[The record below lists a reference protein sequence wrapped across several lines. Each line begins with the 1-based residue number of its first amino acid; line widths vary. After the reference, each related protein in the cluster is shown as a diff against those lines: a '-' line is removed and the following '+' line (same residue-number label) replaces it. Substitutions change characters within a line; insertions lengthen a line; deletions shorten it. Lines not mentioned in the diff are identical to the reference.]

1 MDLVNIKNLSFSYF
15 EKNILFDVN
24 FNVKEN
30 EKLLLI
36 GANGAGKST
45 LLRII
50 CGLHSAR
57 HFNEF
62 NVLNTRS
69 PNDQFNGLAYL
80 GNRWVRNVAF
90 MGQSPYTADIGVHE
104 MMKRNQ
110 EENKE
115 RRDELV
121 KLLEIDVNWRMHQ
134 VSDGQRKR
142 VQIML
147 ALLKPFKLLL
157 IDEFANDLDVVVRD
171 NFFNYLE
178 KECKERNGAV
188 IYATHIFDNIENWAT
203 HVSYISNG
211 NCYTKETIK
220 EFNKSNNLY
229 LSVKDK
235 ILNDKERLKEDT
247 SKIDKNLYGQQGG
260 YGNGRGFNMNL

>member
-1 MDLVNIKNLSFSYF
+1 MDIVNIKNLSFSYF
-15 EKNILFDVN
+15 EKKILFDISL
-24 FNVKEN
+24 NVKEN

-57 HFNEF
+57 FFNEF
-62 NVLNTRS
+62 SVLNSIS
-69 PNDQFNGLAYL
+69 PCDQFNGLAYL

-90 MGQSPYTADIGVHE
+90 MGQSPYSADIGVYE

-110 EENKE
+110 EENSK

-121 KLLEIDVNWRMHQ
+121 ELLEIDINWRMHQ

-171 NFFNYLE
+171 NFFKYLD

-188 IYATHIFDNIENWAT
+188 IYATHIFDNIEKWAT
-203 HVSYISNG
+203 HVSYISSG
-211 NCYTKETIK
+211 NCYSKETI
-220 EFNKSNNLY
+220 ENFNTSNNLY
-229 LSVKDK
+229 LSVKNK
-235 ILNDKERLKEDT
+235 ILNDKDRFMRNN
-247 SKIDKNLYGQQGG
+247 SVIDKNLYGQQGG
-260 YGNGRGFNMNL
+260 YGNGRAINL